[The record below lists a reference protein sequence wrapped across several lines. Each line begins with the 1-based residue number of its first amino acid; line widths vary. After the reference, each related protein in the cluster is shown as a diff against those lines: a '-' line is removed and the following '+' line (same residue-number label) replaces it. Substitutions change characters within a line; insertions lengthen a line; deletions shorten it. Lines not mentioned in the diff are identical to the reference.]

1 MVLEA
6 RDKLA
11 REAVKEQEI
20 DTGIS
25 TELGSK
31 WIWSNKM
38 VLEARNKLVLVR
50 EAVKEQEME
59 TVIHYL

>member
-31 WIWSNKM
+31 WI
-38 VLEARNKLVLVR
+38 
-50 EAVKEQEME
+50 
-59 TVIHYL
+59 